1 MKKIIL
7 LLTLFFSLI
16 GASAQN
22 ANRAGF
28 FMELAYGY
36 ASGLPY
42 YQIHC
47 DPNQMEIKPLSG
59 SALNVALGP
68 RIKLSRHFALDIRV
82 EAQSFIYKKMEDVSL
97 GPVISARYTSPEIF
111 NNVSLYASV
120 GAGYYYTFLLGGIN
134 DYFDA
139 DLSSE
144 SGTYYYCSD
153 DPVARMPIIVNFG
166 MNFTTHFYGG
176 VVYDMRVVF
185 DPTTRIANIL
195 GVQLGYRF

>member
-120 GAGYYYTFLLGGIN
+120 GAGYYYTLL
-134 DYFDA
+134 FDI
-139 DLSSE
+139 DEDISLPE
-144 SGTYYYCSD
+144 SGTVKYFSGRPESNL
-153 DPVARMPIIVNFG
+153 PVKINFG